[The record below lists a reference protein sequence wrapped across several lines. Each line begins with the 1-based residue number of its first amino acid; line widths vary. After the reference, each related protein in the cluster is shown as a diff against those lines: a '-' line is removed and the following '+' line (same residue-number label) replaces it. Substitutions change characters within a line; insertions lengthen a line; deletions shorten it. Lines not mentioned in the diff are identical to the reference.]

1 MPRWGNVYER
11 PLPGE
16 SYSRVGHQSYAAMSS
31 SGPERRGA
39 ALLSVVLDALGV
51 FICSIDIDTFN

>member
-1 MPRWGNVYER
+1 MLDLSKLP
-11 PLPGE
+11 PLC
-16 SYSRVGHQSYAAMSS
+16 
-31 SGPERRGA
+31 PERISA